1 VAGAWP
7 CLTASIEGVRMVA
20 QLPAGHLAT
29 KLDRLFRSA
38 AARRRGE
45 FTYREV
51 AAGVERAGFAP
62 ISATYIWQLRTGQR
76 GNPTMRH
83 LEGLASYFGVP
94 VSYFFDERVAA
105 RVDAD
110 LDLVVTLADGPLRQL
125 ALGAAGLSDDSRAA
139 VLALIRHLRRL
150 EAVPGLPEPAG
161 EDVGGREPAGDAPLP
176 RRSRKPSG

>member
-1 VAGAWP
+1 M
-7 CLTASIEGVRMVA
+7 IA
-20 QLPAGHLAT
+20 QLPVGHLAA

-83 LEGLASYFGVP
+83 LEGLASFFGVP
-94 VSYFFDERVAA
+94 VSYFFDEPVAT
-105 RVDAD
+105 RGDVD
-110 LDLVVTLADGPLRQL
+110 LDLVVALADRPLRQL
-125 ALGAAGLSDDSRAA
+125 ALGAARLSDESRAA
-139 VLALIRHLRRL
+139 VMALIEHLQRL
-150 EAVPGLPEPAG
+150 EAIPHRPQVYSTDSAAASE
-161 EDVGGREPAGDAPLP
+161 
-176 RRSRKPSG
+176 PSGAASRIGGTIRPETVG